1 MRIQISYDLLD
12 HNYAA
17 GEKDAF
23 WQEIEAIL
31 ARKKG
36 DDNTELQFTRFQLNA
51 GNLLTSTKRKQ
62 VFFLSCSEYVSPR
75 AIIMALGIT

>member
-31 ARKKG
+31 AKKKETIIR
-36 DDNTELQFTRFQLNA
+36 NF
-51 GNLLTSTKRKQ
+51 NLL
-62 VFFLSCSEYVSPR
+62 VFS
-75 AIIMALGIT
+75 